1 MDALSIVVAVMAL
14 LVGLLAGWIRA
25 RARAAAEAASAAASA
40 KTELERLAGELAAA
54 KGERDK
60 LAAEYGAWQASVEQ
74 HRKTEEQAL
83 REIEARF
90 ALLSKSAL
98 KDNSEQFNTTSG
110 KALADILLPLREKLD
125 RLEAETKAIE
135 KARTD
140 AYAGLTERIGALQQA
155 TSTLH
160 ATSHALATALKG
172 DARARGRWG
181 EVALRN
187 VAEFAGMTPHCDFVE
202 QQTADDGSRPD
213 MVVNMPGGDGR
224 IPIDAKVPMDAY
236 MTGIEATDPD
246 VRRAALAKHAADM
259 RKHVRTLAA
268 RDYAQSL
275 GSRVDYTVMFIP
287 AEPVLAAAFEADPT
301 LQQDAMEK
309 RVLLAT
315 PVTLL
320 ALLRTV
326 ALYWQQAR
334 MAEDART
341 CWDAARE
348 LHSRIKTFADHL
360 GGVHKGL
367 SRALES
373 WDKAVGS
380 YESRVLPQGRRLEEL
395 ALPAAAADAT
405 LPDLE
410 AIGRGP
416 RAIEAP
422 PAATPASPSPPSPP
436 SSSPTPLLDR
446 AANAP

>member
-1 MDALSIVVAVMAL
+1 MDALALIVAL
-14 LVGLLAGWIRA
+14 LALALGLAAGWIWA
-25 RARAAAEAASAAASA
+25 RGRAAAEAAAAAGTA
-40 KTELERLAGELAAA
+40 RAELERLAGELAAA

-60 LAAEYGAWQASVEQ
+60 LAAEYGAWRASVEQ

-98 KDNSEQFNTTSG
+98 KDNSEQFNATSG
-110 KALADILLPLREKLD
+110 KALADMLQPFREKLD
-125 RLEAETKAIE
+125 KLETETKAIE

-140 AYAGLTERIGALQQA
+140 AYAGLNEKLGALQQA

-160 ATSHALATALKG
+160 DTSHALATALKG
-172 DARARGRWG
+172 DGRARGRWG

-187 VAEFAGMTPHCDFVE
+187 VAEFAGMTRHCDFCE
-202 QQTADDGSRPD
+202 QETADDGSRPD
-213 MVVNMPGGDGR
+213 MIVNMPGGDGR

-236 MTGIEATDPD
+236 MTGVEATDPD
-246 VRRAALAKHAADM
+246 VRRAALVKHAADM
-259 RKHVRTLAA
+259 RKHVRILAG

-287 AEPVLAAAFEADPT
+287 AEPVLAAAFEADPS

-334 MAEDART
+334 MADDARA

-348 LHSRIKTFADHL
+348 LHARIKVFADHL

-395 ALPAAAADAT
+395 ALPAASADAT
-405 LPDLE
+405 LPALE
-410 AIGRGP
+410 AIGRAP
-416 RAIEAP
+416 RVIDAP
-422 PAATPASPSPPSPP
+422 PAAATPPAVG
-436 SSSPTPLLDR
+436 SPTPLLDR
-446 AANAP
+446 TLGAS